1 MKRKAQGR
9 TAKSVRMPA
18 RTAAVSI
25 TGRTDD
31 FSYRDALTTAREKI
45 SLADLKIQKTRLRR
59 AANGGYLIEIMVP
72 GCFEKAKALQDKLK
86 AILPEEKAN
95 VARPMKTGELRF
107 IGLDIAA
114 TSDEVAD
121 FIVENGKCGKE
132 DIKVGEIQ
140 TMRNVLYT
148 VWARCP
154 LAVVVYI
161 TKMRKA
167 RIGWTFSR
175 IEMLETRPT
184 QCFRCWG
191 FGHVRYS
198 CSSNIDRA
206 ALVSIAEWR
215 VTHLGHVRNR
225 LAM

>member
-1 MKRKAQGR
+1 M
-9 TAKSVRMPA
+9 
-18 RTAAVSI
+18 
-25 TGRTDD
+25 D
-31 FSYRDALTTAREKI
+31 
-45 SLADLKIQKTRLRR
+45 
-59 AANGGYLIEIMVP
+59 P
-72 GCFEKAKALQDKLK
+72 GCFAKAKALQDQLK

-132 DIKVGEIQ
+132 DIKVSEIQ
-140 TMRNVLYT
+140 AMRNGLYT

-154 LAVVVYI
+154 LAVAVYI
-161 TKMRKA
+161 AKMRKA

-198 CSSNIDRA
+198 CSSNIDRSRA
-206 ALVSIAEWR
+206 CFNYGMEGHALRAFTRPSRCVVCEAEGRTSDHRLGSASCKMDRKQSKPRPKPRSSAVTPGRRTGDNIGIVSNA
-215 VTHLGHVRNR
+215 
-225 LAM
+225 